1 MTISAKMATQQ
12 DKNHK
17 KKTKMDPKKRFF
29 LKTPSELWTFETSSW
44 IPISNR
50 IWPECIYR
58 NINFVLKCLPMQC
71 VLFLVIVDFNK
82 NTKYGYRHKNK
93 TQNSYKTFSTI
104 LYFCCSENIS
114 PLPWNFHPVA
124 IFVCV
129 YSDILLIQFHP
140 PETLRSVGWICE
152 DDSDHSR
159 AP

>member
-1 MTISAKMATQQ
+1 MKIGAKMATQQ
-12 DKNHK
+12 DENR
-17 KKTKMDPKKRFF
+17 KKTKMDPKNVFF
-29 LKTPSELWTFETSSW
+29 SKIPHFFELLKPVPESPYQTVF
-44 IPISNR
+44 
-50 IWPECIYR
+50 WPECIYR

-140 PETLRSVGWICE
+140 PETLRSAGWICE